1 MTAISARVP
10 QVDWDKGFDRHW
22 NGGNPVV
29 THTFNA
35 LSFLFPQAERFFI
48 DVAREVFHRLDT
60 TGNPG
65 LAQAV
70 TRFIAQESTHSHH
83 HTQYNAILE
92 KQGFENVVYRF
103 VCRLQER
110 THRDFSSLTKLAIVC
125 GYEHYTAILGNYILS
140 NPQVLKPASPDM
152 ALVWGWHCAEE
163 TEHKAVCFDLY
174 QAAGGGWL
182 RRVLVFFLVTLNF
195 SRMFGGLYFSLLHRD
210 GCLRPSKLGETAQQS
225 LRFFFGRSGVIWDLL
240 LHGFR
245 YLSPWFHPWDQ
256 DNRSKLQTWLSVNQA
271 RLFEVGQHREH

>member
-48 DVAREVFHRLDT
+48 EVAREVVHGLDT
-60 TGNPG
+60 TGNAE
-65 LAQAV
+65 LEEAV
-70 TRFIAQESTHSHH
+70 KGFIAQESTHSHQH
-83 HTQYNAILE
+83 SQYNAILE
-92 KQGFENVVYRF
+92 TQGFENVVHRF
-103 VCRLQER
+103 ICRLQER
-110 THRDFSSLTKLAIVC
+110 SHRDFSSLTKLAIVC

-140 NPQVLKPASPDM
+140 SPQVLKPASPDM

-195 SRMFGGLYFSLLHRD
+195 SRMFGCLYFSLLHRD